1 MNPPNIQ
8 TSDSS
13 SSPLKKIQRP
23 SRRKLR
29 RGVDTDLVP
38 RIWALRMVEY
48 YLCTTSGAIS
58 PAPRFGKV
66 GRRARSS
73 TTPRSA
79 IDWSEETAIKIASIL
94 GLTAP
99 SEGLG
104 STETHRIFRLE
115 CTRQTSALEKKLKS
129 PWIEAIDQNARSS
142 LRAVTSLLVLNDS
155 ETMVLAFLL
164 YLACDESLSSAA
176 ELFGHE
182 LSDRHA
188 VEIAAKATA
197 LPLEDVHK
205 VFVSNGS
212 LLGSQLICWDHDL
225 NNIQSKFRWLSRTFA
240 HEMMLP
246 HFDPFRAMRDRI
258 CPAQAPTLS
267 WTAFAHMG
275 QMASLALS
283 YLRDALTSKKPGVN
297 VLLYG
302 ACGVGKSEFSR
313 ALAHELNIAS
323 LEVAAEDSDGDPLDG
338 ARRLQA
344 LRLLQGFS
352 AARPFLLVFDE
363 IEDIFPRHNSLFSKP
378 SIRFKGWINRVL
390 EKNPQPT
397 IWITNAV
404 EALDPA
410 VIRRFSLVIEI
421 KNPPSV
427 VREAQL
433 RQLPVALSPQTIT
446 TLATCEDLS
455 PAVVS
460 RAAGVISA
468 IQKEISPDQTD
479 QVMELIVNQTL
490 LAQGHRPLK
499 LTHAAD
505 AVYDPT
511 YVNTDFDP
519 IALVEGIRKAKSA
532 RILLAGPSGS
542 GKSAYARWLAEQ
554 LGKKI
559 LIKRVSD
566 LLSRYVGEAE
576 KNIAAAFAE
585 ATESGAVLVIDE
597 CDSFLQDRSKAQRS
611 YEVTQVNEFLTRLE
625 EFEGIFIASTN
636 FMEGLDLA
644 TFRRLDYKANFGFLK
659 PAQAASLL
667 AAHLSATRLDPALPE
682 DLRQL
687 QSLSNLTPGDFAA
700 VARQHR
706 FKPMPVAAGW
716 VAALGSEC
724 SRKPGARKQ
733 LIGFGANLSD

>member
-1 MNPPNIQ
+1 MNLQNIH

-13 SSPLKKIQRP
+13 STPQKKPQRS
-23 SRRKLR
+23 SRRQGR
-29 RGVDTDLVP
+29 REVKTDLIP
-38 RIWALRMVEY
+38 RIWALRMVKH
-48 YLCTTSGAIS
+48 YLAATSGAIS
-58 PAPRFGKV
+58 PAPRFEKV
-66 GRRARSS
+66 GRRARS

-79 IDWSEETAIKIASIL
+79 IDWSEQMANNVASIL

-104 STETHRIFRLE
+104 SSETHRVFRLQ
-115 CTRQTSALEKKLKS
+115 CMRQISALEKKLKS
-129 PWIEAIDQNARSS
+129 PWMEAIDQNARSS
-142 LRAVTSLLVLNDS
+142 LRAVARLLALNDT
-155 ETMVLAFLL
+155 ETMGLTFLL

-176 ELFGHE
+176 ALFGQE
-182 LSDRHA
+182 LSDLHA
-188 VEIAAKATA
+188 VEIVAKATA
-197 LPLEDVHK
+197 LPLEEVHK

-212 LLGSQLICWDHDL
+212 LVGSQLICWDHDL
-225 NNIQSKFRWLSRTFA
+225 NHLQAKFRWVSRSFA

-258 CPAQAPTLS
+258 CPAQAPTLGWS
-267 WTAFAHMG
+267 SFAHMG
-275 QMASLALS
+275 QLPSLALS
-283 YLRDALTSKKPGVN
+283 YLRQAIAMKKPGVN
-297 VLLYG
+297 IILH
-302 ACGVGKSEFSR
+302 GVPGTGKSEFSR
-313 ALAHELNIAS
+313 ALAHELNIES
-323 LEVAAEDSDGDPLDG
+323 FEVASQDEDGDPLDG
-338 ARRLQA
+338 PRRLQA
-344 LRLLQGFS
+344 LRVLQGFS
-352 AARPFLLVFDE
+352 AARPCLLVFDE
-363 IEDIFPRHNSLFSKP
+363 IEDIFPRPHPILGKP
-378 SIRFKGWINRVL
+378 SMRFKGWINRVL
-390 EKNPQPT
+390 EKNPNPC
-397 IWITNAV
+397 IWITNAI

-410 VIRRFSLVIEI
+410 VVRRFDLAIEI

-427 VREAQL
+427 VREHQM
-433 RQLPVALSPQTIT
+433 RQLPVALSSQAIT
-446 TLATCEDLS
+446 TLASCDDLS

-460 RAAGVISA
+460 RAAGVISVVQGD
-468 IQKEISPDQTD
+468 ITPDQAN
-479 QVMELIVNQTL
+479 QVMELLVNQTL

-499 LTHAAD
+499 LTRAAD
-505 AVYDPT
+505 PVYDPT

-519 IALVEGIRKAKSA
+519 IGLVEGIREAKSA
-532 RILLAGPSGS
+532 RLLFTGPPGT

-611 YEVTQVNEFLTRLE
+611 YEVTQVNEFLTRME

-636 FMEGLDLA
+636 FMEGLEIAAL
-644 TFRRLDYKANFGFLK
+644 RRFDYKANFGFLK
-659 PAQAASLL
+659 PAQSASLL
-667 AAHLSATRLDPALPE
+667 AAHLSATRLAPALPE

-687 QSLSNLTPGDFAA
+687 QNLSNLTPGDFAA

-716 VAALGSEC
+716 VAALDSEC